1 MKSDYEYVVG
11 FSNDEAQYWT
21 KASDSNGYFS
31 CTNMLPGTYTMT
43 IYKTSSDVTTAGGL
57 NSTLMTRHDVTW
69 RIGDWDGTPLEFK
82 NGSLMTKMHPADSRV
97 ESWKGNYIVGT
108 SDASS
113 FPCYIF
119 KDVNNGLIVYFR
131 LNSEQAAKNHT
142 LKIGITGSYIGG
154 RIQPSVNSRTS
165 KLPSASN
172 QPG

>member
-1 MKSDYEYVVG
+1 
-11 FSNDEAQYWT
+11 
-21 KASDSNGYFS
+21 
-31 CTNMLPGTYTMT
+31 
-43 IYKTSSDVTTAGGL
+43 
-57 NSTLMTRHDVTW
+57 
-69 RIGDWDGTPLEFK
+69 
-82 NGSLMTKMHPADSRV
+82 MHPADSRV

-131 LNSEQAAKNHT
+131 LNSEQAAKDHT

-154 RIQPSVNSRTS
+154 RIQPPVNSWTS

-172 QPG
+172 QPGTRLMTIGTYRGNNYTYSFTVPASAFNKNTRDWNQLKLNVISGSNGSDYLSPAVSIDCIELE